1 MRTLYLKLI
10 HSMQNSKVSISA
22 MYDRQNIMNR
32 AWAIMAGRKFH
43 RIIWRNALW
52 QAWDEAKEAI
62 RRARMT
68 EADHIREA
76 MNLLQNKDTWTQA
89 DYRKNDELAAALR
102 VAEEHEAKAK
112 DYAEKRDLIAKAKGR
127 FVSVTF
133 IKKDG
138 TPRTMRVQPANLR
151 QHVKGDA
158 ASKAAR
164 AATKTRV
171 RRHPHLL
178 PVWDSEAQAPRS
190 VNLATVSRIAADG
203 QVHTFNQ

>member
-1 MRTLYLKLI
+1 
-10 HSMQNSKVSISA
+10 

-52 QAWDEAKEAI
+52 QAWGEAKEAI
-62 RRARMT
+62 RRANMT

-76 MNLLQNKDTWTQA
+76 MNMLDNKDTWTEA
-89 DYRKNDELAAALR
+89 DYHKRNELVTALEAALN
-102 VAEEHEAKAK
+102 HEAQAKA
-112 DYAEKRDLIAKAKGR
+112 YAEKRDLIAKSKGR

-133 IKKDG
+133 TKKDG
-138 TPRTMRVQPANLR
+138 TERTMRVQPATLR

-158 ASKAAR
+158 ASEAAR
-164 AATKTRV
+164 KAIETRA

-178 PVWDSEAQAPRS
+178 SVWDTEAQAPRS

-203 QVHTFNQ
+203 HIHTFTQ

>member
-1 MRTLYLKLI
+1 
-10 HSMQNSKVSISA
+10 

-52 QAWDEAKEAI
+52 QAWDEAKEAV
-62 RRARMT
+62 RRASMT

-76 MNLLQNKDTWTQA
+76 MNMLDNKDTWTQA
-89 DYRKNDELAAALR
+89 DYRKRDELVEALR
-102 VAEEHEAKAK
+102 VAEDHEAKSDA
-112 DYAEKRDLIAKAKGR
+112 YAEKRDLIAKAKGR

-133 IKKDG
+133 TKQDG
-138 TPRTMRVQPANLR
+138 TQRTMRVQPATLR
-151 QHVKGDA
+151 QNVKGDA
-158 ASKAAR
+158 ASEAAR
-164 AATKTRV
+164 KAVETRA

-178 PVWDSEAQAPRS
+178 AVWDTEAQAPRS

-203 QVHTFNQ
+203 HIHHFTQ